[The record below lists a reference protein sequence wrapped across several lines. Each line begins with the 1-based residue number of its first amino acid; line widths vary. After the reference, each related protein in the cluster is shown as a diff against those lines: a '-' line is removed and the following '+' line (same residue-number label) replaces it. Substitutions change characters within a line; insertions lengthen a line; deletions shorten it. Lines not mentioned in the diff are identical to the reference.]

1 LWPIGRGAI
10 GQESVLLL
18 SNHPAMVSQEQV
30 GKTIVRLR
38 KQRGLSQEK
47 FALEAG
53 IDRRY
58 LSDIENGKRNVSFE
72 VLNRVASYFNISL
85 SFFIEEAERP
95 VFFNS
100 VEELREYLLEQG
112 NDETTFFTNPD
123 YIEAIVGVS
132 QDGRLVYSYKNMV
145 NSLVLRDNIS
155 IEEAMEFID
164 YNTLRTLPYMGD
176 YSPVIVYNA
185 SI

>member
-1 LWPIGRGAI
+1 
-10 GQESVLLL
+10 
-18 SNHPAMVSQEQV
+18 MVSQEQV